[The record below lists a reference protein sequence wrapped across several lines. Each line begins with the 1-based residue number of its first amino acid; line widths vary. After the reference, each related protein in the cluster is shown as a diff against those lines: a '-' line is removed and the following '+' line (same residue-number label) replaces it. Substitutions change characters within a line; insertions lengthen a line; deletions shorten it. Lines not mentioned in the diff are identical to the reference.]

1 MEPAPTIL
9 AYTYVV
15 AYAHVDDSVQF
26 EQRHTLI
33 VDGQSLGRVPC
44 LAVCEELATGE
55 FMIQHCTEDWEPLG
69 VAAGYK
75 SAREAMDSAARSYH
89 GIESKWI
96 ANRASRT
103 EGLAAYQEQVKT
115 ESCSFCGRT
124 IFEVTTMVGDA
135 PRICN
140 HCIDTFHEA
149 LHGGQ
154 QEQE

>member
-1 MEPAPTIL
+1 VEPAPTIL

-26 EQRHTLI
+26 EQRRTLN
-33 VDGQSLGRVPC
+33 VDGQWLGRVPC
-44 LAVCEELATGE
+44 LAICEELSTGE
-55 FMIQHCTEDWEPLG
+55 FIVQYCTEAWEPLG

-75 SAREAMDSAARSYH
+75 SAVEAMDSVAHSYH

-96 ANRASRT
+96 TNHINRS
-103 EGLAAYQEQVKT
+103 EGLAIYEEQLKA

-124 IFEVTTMVGDA
+124 VLEVTSMVGET

-140 HCIDTFHEA
+140 HCIRKFHAA
-149 LHGGQ
+149 LHD
-154 QEQE
+154 EQGKI